1 MSHEQRLQ
9 RRSKKNV
16 EYISLKVFP
25 DTNRVQHQQMEIHNP
40 ISKGITFPFPSPPLN
55 HAISSEETWR
65 NTNPHSSGGSFVL
78 HSSDLAMN
86 CPSRSD
92 SPLQSWYQLLKSGDA
107 PSLKRS
113 LPWPRNSYYYT
124 KAWMLLAMLW
134 ECYGMLQESGHYLIE
149 Y

>member
-9 RRSKKNV
+9 SRSKKNG
-16 EYISLKVFP
+16 EYIFLKVFS

-86 CPSRSD
+86 VAQQVWFTS
-92 SPLQSWYQLLKSGDA
+92 QSWYQLLRSGDA

-134 ECYGMLQESGHYLIE
+134 ECYGMLQESGHYLLE